1 MWRNRMNRGVAK
13 PTALRKATD
22 LLARQDHSEKRL
34 REKLARQG
42 YDGDEI
48 DEAIDRLKGCH
59 YLDDERAC
67 GHQFGYLYENS
78 SMSQRQ
84 IVQKLAARGFSIDT
98 INNEARD
105 EEESRER
112 ELNAARKAFNQ
123 KFGRAELPEDEGEQ
137 YKTMEKMKAFLYR
150 RGFDLD
156 ICETVYSEWVDRMRL
171 IRTESMI

>member
-1 MWRNRMNRGVAK
+1 MNRGVAK

-22 LLARQDHSEKRL
+22 LLARQ
-34 REKLARQG
+34 G

-48 DEAIDRLKGCH
+48 DEAIDRLKGCR

-156 ICETVYSEWVDRMRL
+156 ICETVYSEWVEKNDRL
-171 IRTESMI
+171 Y